1 MRLRM
6 KTASVLLL
14 TVATISAGTAIAQN
28 PAKSAGAS
36 SVPHRAEL
44 ALGYSYLHSN
54 APPGGCGCFNLNG
67 GNATFA
73 WAIKP
78 GSWDV
83 VGDVVAG
90 YAGGV
95 SSAGYSLTLSTYTA
109 GVRYLPPVGHS
120 SFQPFGQ
127 ASGGRRPLQRVA
139 RPGAESRNHKCRR
152 GLRGQLRRRPR
163 PARESAI
170 LHPLGRSR
178 LPADHVRQRIQQSPE
193 QPAHHCRSGPSLLR
207 EMSGQIHRLRRLN
220 SGLAVSRFL
229 RSAYEKLA
237 GSRTL
242 SEVLGLSYTL
252 LGNW

>member
-127 ASGGRRPLQRVA
+127 ALVGVAHSSGSLVQAPNPGTTNAGAAFAGNFGGGLDLRVNPRFSIRLVEA
-139 RPGAESRNHKCRR
+139 DYLLTTFDNGSNNHQNN
-152 GLRGQLRRRPR
+152 LRIIAGVV
-163 PARESAI
+163 
-170 LHPLGRSR
+170 LH
-178 LPADHVRQRIQQSPE
+178 
-193 QPAHHCRSGPSLLR
+193 
-207 EMSGQIHRLRRLN
+207 
-220 SGLAVSRFL
+220 F
-229 RSAYEKLA
+229 
-237 GSRTL
+237 
-242 SEVLGLSYTL
+242 
-252 LGNW
+252 